1 MRKSL
6 LKLFVAVAAVFMLT
20 GCGISTQLTT
30 NNANLIQTEVVLAQN
45 NFNVVRNVAT
55 SADASYIFGIGGLSK
70 KALQSNAIAELT
82 KKANLTGSQALIN
95 VTVKYNVK
103 MILCYTKITAYA
115 EGTVIEFNK

>member
-20 GCGISTQLTT
+20 GCGISTQLTSNT
-30 NNANLIQTEVVLAQN
+30 NLIQTEVVLSQN
-45 NFNVVRNVAT
+45 NFNVVKNV
-55 SADASYIFGIGGLSK
+55 SASAAETYFFGIGGLSK

-95 VTVKYNVK
+95 VTVKYNAK